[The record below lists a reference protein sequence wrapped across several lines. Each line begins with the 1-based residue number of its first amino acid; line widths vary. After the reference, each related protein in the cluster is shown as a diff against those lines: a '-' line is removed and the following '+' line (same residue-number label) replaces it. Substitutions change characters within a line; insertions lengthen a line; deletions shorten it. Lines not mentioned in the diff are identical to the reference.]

1 MQRGDTLFEFQ
12 NKEPPALA
20 WMCLSK
26 DDLMVVL
33 GNDTLTAGFRASHQK
48 EEALISKQALQKDIQ
63 MVISLTLNK
72 TRLRGRMFGHL

>member
-33 GNDTLTAGFRASHQK
+33 GNDTLTAGFRASHHK
-48 EEALISKQALQKDIQ
+48 EEAHISKQALQKDIQ